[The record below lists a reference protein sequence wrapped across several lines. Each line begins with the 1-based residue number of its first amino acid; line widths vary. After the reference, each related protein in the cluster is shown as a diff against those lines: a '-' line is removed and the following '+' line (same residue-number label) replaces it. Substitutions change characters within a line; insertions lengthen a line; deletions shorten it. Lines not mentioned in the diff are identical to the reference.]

1 MKHCNKCNTTKPITE
16 FHVKRDRKDGR
27 ASTCKSCVNNRQ
39 REYDPNKNKDSK
51 LRKAYGITLS
61 DYNAMLEAQGGVC
74 AICKGTEGMQRDVQM
89 AVDHCHATGKVR
101 GILCS
106 HCNRGLGFF
115 KDNIESLKAAIKY
128 LGGE

>member
-1 MKHCNKCNTTKPITE
+1 MKHCNKCDTTKPLSD
-16 FHVKRDRKDGR
+16 FHNKAGRKDGK
-27 ASTCKSCVNNRQ
+27 ASTCKECVNNRQ
-39 REYDPNKNKDSK
+39 REYDPKKNRDTK
-51 LRKAYGITLS
+51 LRKAYGITL
-61 DYNAMLEAQGGVC
+61 DEYNTMLEAQGGVC
-74 AICKGTEGMQRDVQM
+74 AICKGTEGMSRDVQM
-89 AVDHCHATGKVR
+89 AVDHCHTTGKVR

>member
-1 MKHCNKCNTTKPITE
+1 MKLCKKCNTVKPMDE
-16 FHVKRDRKDGR
+16 FHNKKGRKDGK
-27 ASTCKSCVNNRQ
+27 ASTCKACVNNRV
-39 REYDPNKNKDSK
+39 RPYDSEKNKNMHLKK
-51 LRKAYGITLS
+51 LYGITL
-61 DYNAMLEAQGGVC
+61 DEYNAMLEAQGHCC
-74 AICKGTEGMQRDVQM
+74 AICKGTEGMKLGRNM
-89 AVDHCHATGKVR
+89 AVDHCHTTGKVR

>member
-1 MKHCNKCNTTKPITE
+1 MKHCKKCGETKPLTD
-16 FHVKRDRKDGR
+16 FHVKRARKDGR
-27 ASTCKSCVNNRQ
+27 SSTCKSCVNSHKRA
-39 REYDPNKNKDSK
+39 YDPDKNRDSK
-51 LRKAYGITLS
+51 LRRAYGISLG
-61 DYNAMLEAQGGVC
+61 DYKVMLEAQGGRC
-74 AICKGTEGMQRDVQM
+74 AICKGTEGANGKLM
-89 AVDHCHATGKVR
+89 AVDHCHTSGKVR